1 MVIMV
6 IMSIVR
12 EGVENLF
19 TESGRPG
26 PSDDDDGGDGGDDA
40 DNDDYWQRARNEY
53 RA

>member
-26 PSDDDDGGDGGDDA
+26 PSDDDDGGDDA